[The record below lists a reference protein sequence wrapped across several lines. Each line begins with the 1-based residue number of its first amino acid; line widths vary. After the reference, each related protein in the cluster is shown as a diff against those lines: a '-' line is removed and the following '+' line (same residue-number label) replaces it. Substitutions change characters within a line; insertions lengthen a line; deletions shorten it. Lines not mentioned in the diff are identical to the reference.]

1 MKENDNIRNCLR
13 EAIRQEETA
22 RPTMPADLNARLM
35 RRMEQETVRKQGGKR
50 LRKLW
55 PWIAAACVAAF
66 IVVYTAP
73 PETDVKECP
82 RMTKMTKA
90 ETPHRRTSDISD
102 ISDIADMTDI
112 PAMAKPEKEIKA
124 TQIAHKVLKT
134 NRHTTP
140 EKKEKSEAKE
150 LETLTAECQQEVLTA
165 ECQQDKECDL
175 AMAEKPTED
184 PKPRTISESDLP
196 ITRPENLKYTKEE
209 IALMKRQAAEAY
221 IKWMELE
228 LEIAKYNIEQ
238 TANIK

>member
-1 MKENDNIRNCLR
+1 MKENNNIKDCLR

-35 RRMEQETVRKQGGKR
+35 RRMGQETERKQERKR
-50 LRKLW
+50 IRKLW

-73 PETDVKECP
+73 PETDVKECQP
-82 RMTKMTKA
+82 MTKMTKA

-102 ISDIADMTDI
+102 MTDI
-112 PAMAKPEKEIKA
+112 PAKAKPEKEIESK
-124 TQIAHKVLKT
+124 QIAHKVLIT
-134 NRHTTP
+134 NRHTTY

-150 LETLTAECQQEVLTA
+150 LETLTAECQQEVLTT

-175 AMAEKPTED
+175 AMAEKATED
-184 PKPRTISESDLP
+184 AKPRTISESDLP

>member
-35 RRMEQETVRKQGGKR
+35 RRMGQETERKLGGKH

-73 PETDVKECP
+73 PEKEAKVCP
-82 RMTKMTKA
+82 PMAKTTMA
-90 ETPHRRTSDISD
+90 EAPHTHTTDISD
-102 ISDIADMTDI
+102 ITDI
-112 PAMAKPEKEIKA
+112 PAIAKPEKEIKA

-165 ECQQDKECDL
+165 ECQQDKECNL

-184 PKPRTISESDLP
+184 AKPRTISESDLP

>member
-1 MKENDNIRNCLR
+1 MKENANIKDCLR

-35 RRMEQETVRKQGGKR
+35 RRMEQETERKLGGKH

-73 PETDVKECP
+73 PETDVKECQP
-82 RMTKMTKA
+82 MTKMTKA
-90 ETPHRRTSDISD
+90 ETPHRRTSD

-184 PKPRTISESDLP
+184 TKPRTISESDLP

>member
-1 MKENDNIRNCLR
+1 MKENNNIKDCLR

-35 RRMEQETVRKQGGKR
+35 RRMEQETERMQVRKR
-50 LRKLW
+50 IRKLW

-73 PETDVKECP
+73 PEKVGHVP
-82 RMTKMTKA
+82 MT
-90 ETPHRRTSDISD
+90 H
-102 ISDIADMTDI
+102 TDI

-124 TQIAHKVLKT
+124 PQIDHKVLKT

-184 PKPRTISESDLP
+184 AKPRTISESDLP

>member
-1 MKENDNIRNCLR
+1 MKENDNIRDCLH
-13 EAIRQEETA
+13 EAIRQDETA

-35 RRMEQETVRKQGGKR
+35 RRMEQETERKQGGKR
-50 LRKLW
+50 FRKLW

-73 PETDVKECP
+73 PETDVKECQP
-82 RMTKMTKA
+82 MAKTTKA

-102 ISDIADMTDI
+102 IADITDI

-140 EKKEKSEAKE
+140 EKREKSEAKE

-165 ECQQDKECDL
+165 ECQQEKDCDL

-184 PKPRTISESDLP
+184 AKPRTISESDLP
-196 ITRPENLKYTKEE
+196 ITRPENLRYTPEE
-209 IALMKRQAAEAY
+209 IALMKRLANEAY
-221 IKWMELE
+221 IKWVKLE

-238 TANIK
+238 TAYNK

>member
-1 MKENDNIRNCLR
+1 MKENNNIKDCLR

-35 RRMEQETVRKQGGKR
+35 RRMGQETERKQERKR
-50 LRKLW
+50 IRKLW

-73 PETDVKECP
+73 PEKEAKVCP
-82 RMTKMTKA
+82 PMAKTTMA
-90 ETPHRRTSDISD
+90 EAPHTHTTDISD
-102 ISDIADMTDI
+102 ITNI
-112 PAMAKPEKEIKA
+112 PVMAKPEKEIKA

-134 NRHTTP
+134 NRHTTSKT
-140 EKKEKSEAKE
+140 EEKSEAKGQ
-150 LETLTAECQQEVLTA
+150 ETLTAECQQEVLTA

-175 AMAEKPTED
+175 AMAEKPTEA

-221 IKWMELE
+221 IKWMKLE

>member
-1 MKENDNIRNCLR
+1 MKENANIKDCLR

-35 RRMEQETVRKQGGKR
+35 RRMEQETERKLGGKH

-73 PETDVKECP
+73 PETDVKECQP
-82 RMTKMTKA
+82 MTKMTKA

-102 ISDIADMTDI
+102 IADITDI
-112 PAMAKPEKEIKA
+112 PAKAKPEKEIKA

-134 NRHTTP
+134 NRHTTSKT
-140 EKKEKSEAKE
+140 EEKSEAKGQ
-150 LETLTAECQQEVLTA
+150 ETLTAECQQEVLTA
-165 ECQQDKECDL
+165 ECQQDKECNL
-175 AMAEKPTED
+175 AMAEKPTEA

-221 IKWMELE
+221 IKWIELE

>member
-1 MKENDNIRNCLR
+1 MKENNNIKDCLR

-35 RRMEQETVRKQGGKR
+35 RRMGQETERKLGGKH

-73 PETDVKECP
+73 PEKVGHVP
-82 RMTKMTKA
+82 M
-90 ETPHRRTSDISD
+90 PH
-102 ISDIADMTDI
+102 TDI

-124 TQIAHKVLKT
+124 TRIAHKVLKT

-165 ECQQDKECDL
+165 ECQQEKECDL

-184 PKPRTISESDLP
+184 AKPRTISESDLP

-221 IKWMELE
+221 IKWMKLE

>member
-1 MKENDNIRNCLR
+1 MKENNNIKDCLR

-35 RRMEQETVRKQGGKR
+35 RRMEQETVRKKGQKR

-55 PWIAAACVAAF
+55 PWLAAACVAAF
-66 IVVYTAP
+66 ILVYTAP
-73 PETDVKECP
+73 PEEVGHGDRYTDPNFRVSVP
-82 RMTKMTKA
+82 VPMTQTA
-90 ETPHRRTSDISD
+90 V
-102 ISDIADMTDI
+102 
-112 PAMAKPEKEIKA
+112 AKPEKEIKA

-150 LETLTAECQQEVLTA
+150 LETLTAECQQ
-165 ECQQDKECDL
+165 DKECDL
-175 AMAEKPTED
+175 AMAEKPTEA